1 VLTLFGL
8 ILLFSSFYIVPE
20 GYVGTISRLGKFQD
34 QVAMPGF
41 HFKIPFVDRVYLD
54 DVKMQ
59 TANYSGKSDEEDKDG
74 IIDKAMLD
82 ILDANNVVYH
92 IELTLQFTPIAERM
106 PEIRRIYGANYF
118 DKKINAIV
126 RDAVRDVGGKYVV
139 ETVASNREAIDAA
152 IEEALR
158 EEFKDL
164 PFILNDAS
172 LRQIV
177 LPPDVQAKIKEVQLA
192 KQEEERLKI
201 VVRREEQNKAI
212 LETKAAAEKA
222 QKIIQAE
229 AEAAKRNWLRTPKPT
244 GSRRNLPLWLRRTS
258 DWRPLSRRCWSST
271 SAFRSG
277 MTFCRPMCL
286 GRRPALCSTSQVSN
300 RRTQGFMPCVP

>member
-1 VLTLFGL
+1 MLTLFGL

-229 AEAAKRNWLRTPKPT
+229 AEAAKKKLVADAEAYRIATESAALAKANERLAASLTPLLVEHERIQKWDDVLPT
-244 GSRRNLPLWLRRTS
+244 HVLGSQTS
-258 DWRPLSRRCWSST
+258 TLLNV
-271 SAFRSG
+271 AG
-277 MTFCRPMCL
+277 K
-286 GRRPALCSTSQVSN
+286 
-300 RRTQGFMPCVP
+300 